1 MLFKILNKVIACSL
15 VKSINKVCCDKIND
29 LKLNPAPAY
38 KKFGIEFG
46 LY

>member
-15 VKSINKVCCDKIND
+15 VKSINKFCCGKIKD
-29 LKLNPAPAY
+29 LKLNPAY
-38 KKFGIEFG
+38 QKFGIEFG

>member
-1 MLFKILNKVIACSL
+1 MLFKVLNKVIACSL
-15 VKSINKVCCDKIND
+15 VKSTNKVCCGKIND
-29 LKLNPAPAY
+29 FKLNTAY

>member
-15 VKSINKVCCDKIND
+15 VKSTNKVGKIND
-29 LKLNPAPAY
+29 FKLNTAY